1 MNLSTKT
8 VVISDVVLETL
19 ILSCKKGTY
28 LVLVLI
34 SIFLHVNFEY
44 FYLDK
49 MTFLDPKAYELI
61 VIMYEFFLMSLQ

>member
-19 ILSCKKGTY
+19 ILSCSKGN

-34 SIFLHVNFEY
+34 SIFLQVNFEY

-49 MTFLDPKAYELI
+49 MTILDPKAYELI